1 MLQKASTHLI
11 VPEPSEDLIAN
22 EPWSIEFYADGL
34 MDELFADID
43 DILDVSGNL
52 PSQTIRHGSRT
63 PRHSV
68 EETAAREWFYQS
80 DNPRSLEYEPLRTV
94 DVPQIIV
101 PDALKQTVGGVPQVR
116 NRQGSTVVV
125 DTPAVTS
132 GSKKR
137 QKISRALGKLLMVGT
152 TIGVA
157 IAGIVYVV
165 NSGFLTLLTNR
176 LTQQHLYLSQS
187 QLQLPTKVDIQ
198 AGLIDYMSSALAII
212 DKQQPQQS
220 GYTRVANRVISNPTS
235 VALGNN
241 SPGANLLPPLAANN
255 TPPAP
260 NQSANVVERIY
271 IPVYQAP
278 SPMRYAPPPIP
289 GIPSLLPPIPT
300 NSQAS
305 LPNAV
310 QKAAKPGS
318 VNILAAVRSQ
328 LKPIAVQKAPITLR
342 QPSIPLPALP
352 VVPFGA
358 APSKQPTIPQA
369 VPMSSVTTATPS
381 HTLEGLLE
389 LGNKSAALFQVDGVS
404 RRVNIGESIGSSGWT
419 LVEVNNGEAIVRRNG
434 EVRSIYTGQKL

>member
-52 PSQTIRHGSRT
+52 PSQTVRHGSRT

-116 NRQGSTVVV
+116 NRQASTVVV

-137 QKISRALGKLLMVGT
+137 HKIGRALGKLLMVGT

-176 LTQQHLYLSQS
+176 LTQQRLYLPQS

-220 GYTRVANRVISNPTS
+220 AYTGVANRVISNATS
-235 VALGNN
+235 VALGN
-241 SPGANLLPPLAANN
+241 GANLLPPLAANN
-255 TPPAP
+255 TPPATS
-260 NQSANVVERIY
+260 QSPNVVERIY

-310 QKAAKPGS
+310 QKAAKPVS

-342 QPSIPLPALP
+342 QPTTPLPALP
-352 VVPFGA
+352 VVPFGTA
-358 APSKQPTIPQA
+358 RPTQPTIAQA
-369 VPMSSVTTATPS
+369 VPMSSLTTAIPS

-389 LGNKSAALFQVDGVS
+389 LGNKSAALFQIDGVS